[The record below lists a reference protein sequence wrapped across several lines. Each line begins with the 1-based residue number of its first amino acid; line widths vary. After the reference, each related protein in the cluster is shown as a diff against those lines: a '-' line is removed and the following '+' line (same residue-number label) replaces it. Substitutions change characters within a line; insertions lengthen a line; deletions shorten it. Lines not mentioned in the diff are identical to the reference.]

1 LQVVRRLFLL
11 VGTAELVAAG
21 DGSGGLDIAL
31 GPTVG
36 TSPLAA
42 LGPGTILEGLVAGPS
57 TLDPRLTPAALP
69 LVSSPSP

>member
-1 LQVVRRLFLL
+1 M
-11 VGTAELVAAG
+11 TG

-42 LGPGTILEGLVAGPS
+42 LGPSVILEGLVAGPS
-57 TLDPRLTPAALP
+57 TLDPRLTHAALP
-69 LVSSPSP
+69 LVILPSGACCLS